1 MKLIDIYLKE
11 GFNERTIHFSK
22 NVNIIHSKQNSS
34 GKTTLLRFIL
44 YALGYQIPSTRKIS
58 FSQCDVDITIQ
69 DSKDNLKK
77 ITRARN
83 SIEFNEN
90 GKIDTFIL
98 PGDEYKV
105 HSIIFE
111 CSNNNILNNILGAYY
126 LDQEKGWTL
135 LNRGTVIGKI
145 HFNIEELIYG
155 LGDKDYE
162 GIQRKLEKLE
172 DKIEKYNNI
181 HSISLYRD
189 KVMQETG
196 SLPVENYQEITM
208 AKLDALRVQ
217 EDELED
223 ELKRINKSLQH
234 NNKIKRF
241 INDMKLMIQDENGK
255 KIHVTDKNIVGLNDS
270 IQFLI
275 SRKNYV
281 ILELKDV
288 LKEIKKFNT
297 INIKENQQLEF
308 FDDKSVIKTLNRSL
322 ANIPLDSISI
332 DTQLKKL
339 TKEKKK
345 LKKESTDSLSANY
358 YTSMIAKTF
367 LNYAK
372 QLDVATDNMSESY
385 IFTSN
390 LRELSGAVLHKLAFA
405 FRLAYIKA
413 IEKYTGQQYPII
425 LDSPYGKEVDKKNVD
440 KMMDIL
446 KRDFSDH
453 QIIIASIYKYDF
465 PNANIIEIKDRLIM

>member
-1 MKLIDIYLKE
+1 MKLIDIHLKE

-22 NVNIIHSKQNSS
+22 NVNVIHSKQNSS

-58 FSQCDVDITIQ
+58 FPQCDVDITIH

-77 ITRARN
+77 ITRAQN
-83 SIEFNEN
+83 WIEFDQK

-98 PGDEYKV
+98 PGDEDKA

-145 HFNIEELIYG
+145 HFSIEELIYG
-155 LGDKDYE
+155 LGNKDYE
-162 GIQRKLEKLE
+162 GIQKKLEKLE
-172 DKIEKYNNI
+172 DKIEKYKNI
-181 HSISLYRD
+181 HSISLYRE

-223 ELKRINKSLQH
+223 EVKRINRSLKH

-241 INDMKLMIQDENGK
+241 INDMKLIVKDGSGK
-255 KIHVTDKNIVGLNDS
+255 EIPVTDKNIVGLNDS

-281 ILELKDV
+281 TVELSDV
-288 LKEIKKFNT
+288 KNEIKKFNA
-297 INIKENQQLEF
+297 INVRENQQVEF
-308 FDDKSVIKTLNRSL
+308 FDDQSVIKALNRSL
-322 ANIPLDSISI
+322 ANIPLDSIFI
-332 DTQLKKL
+332 DNQLKEL
-339 TKEKKK
+339 AKEKKK
-345 LKKESTDSLSANY
+345 LKKQLTDSLSANQ